1 MEANHD
7 RLSHNSKHVDRL
19 AKTIGGTGGTYEVEF
34 TYGDAI
40 DLPDHTDGGSVEA
53 GYVSVS
59 YLSRITDVDRD
70 DAPCAEGA
78 LNSLLDQ

>member
-1 MEANHD
+1 MSTAS
-7 RLSHNSKHVDRL
+7 LKP
-19 AKTIGGTGGTYEVEF
+19 IGGSGGTYEVEF

-40 DLPDHTDGGSVEA
+40 ALPDHTDGGAVEA

-59 YLSRITDVDRD
+59 YLSRIADVDRD
-70 DAPCAEGA
+70 DAPCAEAA